1 MSLRSVLGGCE
12 GSHTLT
18 VQRRVNLRQ
27 GAGGRRRSESTHAS
41 DESGV
46 LLAAAAFTHLGAPL
60 DLLALLE
67 LVVGFVG
74 ERSGHSR
81 AKRQRERARGR
92 ALDQSSEGE
101 FPKEK
106 HNAGTRVLR
115 A

>member
-81 AKRQRERARGR
+81 AKRQRERARGES
-92 ALDQSSEGE
+92 A
-101 FPKEK
+101 
-106 HNAGTRVLR
+106 
-115 A
+115 

>member
-81 AKRQRERARGR
+81 AKRRLRENARG
-92 ALDQSSEGE
+92 E
-101 FPKEK
+101 
-106 HNAGTRVLR
+106 TRHAPCPSR
-115 A
+115 KRTTPGPEIAQ

>member
-1 MSLRSVLGGCE
+1 MSLRSVPGGCE

-81 AKRQRERARGR
+81 R
-92 ALDQSSEGE
+92 SEE
-101 FPKEK
+101 
-106 HNAGTRVLR
+106 AI

>member
-81 AKRQRERARGR
+81 AKRQRERAERKSLTELR
-92 ALDQSSEGE
+92 RRNTPQ
-101 FPKEK
+101 
-106 HNAGTRVLR
+106 TRVLR